1 MSDTSKPFL
10 SRLVVKLGKPVGPG
24 FEVEFTFPKAA
35 TPEEFQ
41 KARTAALHDMR
52 EWLKEKEPVEP
63 LTVEDVEKLP
73 WKSYKEVD
81 EEGKKKLVGPGHS
94 GWIFWEKDGGGP
106 LARLVDE
113 SPDKKLKLGSYEFA
127 FSGKEKQFIGRNV
140 VEPIEPVMESKEG
153 KAQNEQRG

>member
-1 MSDTSKPFL
+1 MSETQKPFV
-10 SRLVVKLGKPVGPG
+10 SRLVVKLGKPGGPG

-41 KARTAALHDMR
+41 KARTAALHDIR

-81 EEGKKKLVGPGHS
+81 EDGQKKLVGPEHT
-94 GWIFWEKDGGGP
+94 GWIFWAKEGGGP
-106 LARLVDE
+106 LTRLIDE
-113 SPDKKLKLGSYEFA
+113 SPDKKLKLGPYEFA
-127 FSGKEKQFIGRNV
+127 FSGPQKQFIGRKV
-140 VEPIEPVMESKEG
+140 VEPVEPETESKEG
-153 KAQNEQRG
+153 RKGLEK